1 MYTGI
6 TLAKTAAVAATFTSS
21 FIILPQNAAAHLNK
35 DALLYE
41 GMHSDEIKTIQS
53 ILKATGDY
61 PLKKTTGYFGSNTE
75 KAVKSFQKNSKIAID
90 GIVGS
95 ETKGALIQYINQHM
109 DLLEHG
115 SKGNEVAY
123 LQEMLR
129 EIGFSKLPVDGYF
142 GARTEAAVRTLQHEM
157 NINPD
162 GVVGPKTWK
171 KIESLLE
178 NSRKIDTAVPANSA
192 DQNKKQISEPESK
205 SAEQSRV
212 QAAPQKKDTVRKTEN
227 VSIVR
232 EFYANSTAY
241 TANCTGCSGTT
252 ATGINLNQNPNSKVI
267 AVDPSVIPL
276 GTKLFVE
283 GYGYAVAGDTGGAI
297 KGHRIDVFFKDNNRA
312 LQWGRRTVKVKV
324 LE

>member
-1 MYTGI
+1 MGGTPMYTGI

-21 FIILPQNAAAHLNK
+21 FIILPQNAAAHLNN

-41 GMHSDEIKTIQS
+41 GMHSGEIKTIQS
-53 ILKATGDY
+53 ILKASGDY
-61 PLKKTTGYFGSNTE
+61 PLKKTTGYFGSKTE

-95 ETKGALIQYINQHM
+95 ETKGALIKYINQHM

-129 EIGFSKLPVDGYF
+129 EIGFSNLPVDGYF

-157 NINPD
+157 KISRD

-171 KIESLLE
+171 KIESLLK
-178 NSRKIDTAVPANSA
+178 NSRKIDTAVPATSA
-192 DQNKKQISEPESK
+192 AQNNPKKA
-205 SAEQSRV
+205 AEQSRV
-212 QAAPQKKDTVRKTEN
+212 QAAPLKKDTVRKTEN

-241 TANCTGCSGTT
+241 TANCNGCSGTT
-252 ATGINLNQNPNSKVI
+252 ATGINLHQNPNSKVI

-283 GYGYAVAGDTGGAI
+283 GYGYAIAGDTGGAI

-312 LQWGRRTVKVKV
+312 LQWGRRTVKVKI